1 MAIMEDRKVPANV
14 STPESDPCYAAAE
27 EGKFMI
33 RRCTSCKKAH
43 WYPRAVCPF
52 CFGDTEWE
60 QASGEGTIY
69 SHSTMYRANF
79 TIAYVTLKEG
89 PTMLTNIIKADPAT
103 LKIGQKVKVAL
114 VQTDG
119 GNKVPCFEPA

>member
-1 MAIMEDRKVPANV
+1 MGIMEDRKMPPNC
-14 STPESDPCYAAAE
+14 TNPESDPFYAAAE

-52 CFGDTEWE
+52 CFGATEWE

-69 SHSTMYRANF
+69 SFSTMLRANF
-79 TIAYVTLKEG
+79 TMAYVTLKEG
-89 PTMLTNIIKADPAT
+89 PTMMTNIVKADPAT
-103 LKIGQKVKVAL
+103 LKIGGKVKMVF
-114 VQTDG
+114 VQTDA
-119 GNKVPCFEPA
+119 NKVPCFEPA